1 MTDKPI
7 WIPLQERIENS
18 LILDFARKIERET
31 GESFMAYENLHT
43 WSVTEISQFWGKFW
57 DWAGIKGDKGDIV
70 IDNPE
75 LMIPGARFFPN
86 GRINYAENMLVKN
99 DDSIALIFWGEDK
112 VKRQM
117 SWREL
122 NDKVSQAEQMMRSI
136 GIQFGDRVA
145 SYLPNG
151 PESIIAL
158 LASAH
163 IGAIFTT
170 ASPDFGVTGVLDR
183 FGQIEPKLFLSPDG
197 YWYNGKWM
205 DCTVKG
211 REIAEKLGCIHQQVG
226 YDGAWAEI
234 DAYAPKN
241 LEFTRHPFNHPL
253 YILFS
258 SGTTGIPKC
267 IVHST
272 GGAMLQHIKEHRLQC
287 DVHKTDNIFFFT
299 TCSWMMWHWLVSG
312 LASAQ
317 TLLLYDGSPFVGNG
331 RILFEYADAHQM
343 SMLGTSAKFIDA
355 LRKVDWLPK
364 DEFKLDHLRTLPSTG
379 SPLVHESYDY
389 ILDNIKRDIHIVSES
404 GGTDIVSCFMIGN
417 VLSPVYRG
425 ELQGAGL
432 GYDIVVM
439 DDDGK
444 LVGKG
449 EGQGELVCRRP
460 FPCMP
465 VQFWGDTDNEKYKD
479 AYFNQINGVWCHG
492 DWIEQTAHGGFII
505 YGRSDATL
513 NPQGVRIGTAEIYRQ
528 VEKIPEVL
536 ESICV
541 GQDWDNDVRVVLFVV
556 LREGIMLNEDIQ
568 KRIKDEIRSGA
579 SPRHVPAKIV
589 QVTAIPR
596 TRSGKI
602 VELAVRNVIMGRPVK
617 NIEALSNPEALE
629 LYKNLSELSA

>member
-1 MTDKPI
+1 MTDQPI
-7 WIPLQERIENS
+7 WSPSPARIENS
-18 LILDFARKIERET
+18 LIYDFARKMEHKAGEKFET
-31 GESFMAYENLHT
+31 YEALHN
-43 WSVTEISQFWGKFW
+43 WSVTEIAAFWDEFW
-57 DWAGIKGDKGDIV
+57 DWAGIKGEKGDLV
-70 IDNPE
+70 IDNQD

-86 GRINYAENMLVKN
+86 GHINYAENMLIRN
-99 DDSIALIFWGEDK
+99 DDSIALVFWGENQT
-112 VKRQM
+112 KRQM
-117 SWREL
+117 SWRML
-122 NDKVSQAEQMMRSI
+122 NEKVSQAEQMLRSI

-145 SYLPNG
+145 SYLPNT

-158 LASAH
+158 LACSQ

-197 YWYNGKWM
+197 YYYNEKWQ
-205 DCTVKG
+205 DCTGKAA
-211 REIAEKLGCIHQQVG
+211 EIAEKLGCLHQSVG
-226 YDGAWAEI
+226 YDGSWKEI
-234 DAYAPKN
+234 EAFAPQK

-267 IVHST
+267 IVHSG

-287 DVHKTDNIFFFT
+287 DVHKDDNMFFFT

-317 TLLLYDGSPFVGNG
+317 TLLLYDGSPFVDNG
-331 RILFEYADAHQM
+331 RILFEYADAHDM

-364 DEFKLDHLRTLPSTG
+364 DEFKLQHLRTLPSTG

-389 ILDNIKRDIHIVSES
+389 IHDNIKRDIHIVSES

-444 LVGKG
+444 LIGKG

-465 VQFWGDTDNEKYKD
+465 VQFWGDKDNEKYKD

-492 DWIEQTAHGGFII
+492 DWIEQTIHGGFII

-528 VEKIPEVL
+528 VEKVPEVL

-556 LREGIMLNEDIQ
+556 LKDGLTLTEELQ
-568 KRIKDEIRSGA
+568 KRICAEIRAGA

-589 QVTAIPR
+589 QVKAIPR

-629 LYKNLSELSA
+629 HYKDLPELAA